1 MSEKIII
8 TGAAGLVGQNLIL
21 LLKKLSNF
29 QIVAIDKHE
38 ANINILRKLNPD
50 IEIINADLAK
60 NGDWKKAFENAR
72 IVILLHA
79 QITSK
84 NSDDFLKN
92 NITATE
98 NVLNVM
104 HEYHVPYIIHASSSV
119 INSVANDDYTYTK
132 TIQEKLVTESGI
144 SYCVLRPTL
153 MFGWFDRKH
162 LGWLTRL
169 MSKIPVF
176 PVPGSGKYLRQPL
189 YAKDFCR
196 IIVAA
201 LEQRPNNKIYDIVGK
216 EEIYYIEIIQK
227 IKATKK
233 LKTFILK
240 IPYQLFYTL
249 LKVAALILPNPPF
262 TADQLKALTA
272 GDYFRGIDTEQTF
285 GIKLT
290 EFSTALQETLLDE
303 QYSQII
309 LER

>member
-104 HEYHVPYIIHASSSV
+104 HEYHIPYIIHASSSV

-169 MSKIPVF
+169 MSKVPVF

-240 IPYQLFYTL
+240 IPYQLFYIL

-290 EFSTALQETLLDE
+290 EFSAALQETLLDE